1 MSLSDEIKQAMD
13 DATSTEGHALRRQR
27 DQLANQNA
35 RLHEENETLRNALS
49 LVDLAESQI
58 LHPPTWMTPD
68 KPRTSAATLVAM
80 LSDTHFDEIVSPD
93 EMEGLNAYNRE
104 IATIRMQ
111 AWSHNV
117 IKLARH
123 HLSGVKYDGMVLMLG
138 GDIFSGDIHEE
149 LSVTNEDTM
158 IGSLLFWSEQIAA
171 AIDMFAGE
179 FKKVH
184 VVAVVGNHGRTTRK
198 PRMKQRVR
206 TNFDWL
212 LAKMV
217 ERHFAKDKRVTFTV
231 PESADAWLKI
241 YDHGHLVTHGDQV
254 NGGGGIGGI
263 YPPIMRMRAKKQ
275 SRYLATGKSFQTIW
289 LGHWHQYISTPSM
302 VVNGSMKGFDEYALL
317 NGFSF
322 EQPQQALALVTPKHN
337 LTFQAP
343 VFCADRKK
351 EGW

>member
-1 MSLSDEIKQAMD
+1 MSLNDDIQQAIENG
-13 DATSTEGHALRRQR
+13 AHIETHQLRRQR
-27 DQLANQNA
+27 DQLTNQNT
-35 RLHEENETLRNALS
+35 RLIEENTTLRKALA
-49 LVDLAESQI
+49 LVDLAENQT
-58 LHPPTWMTPD
+58 LQPPTWMSPA
-68 KPRTSAATLVAM
+68 KPKNSAATLVAM
-80 LSDTHFDEIVSPD
+80 LSDTHYDEIVNPD
-93 EMEGLNAYNRE
+93 EMEGLNAYNRD
-104 IATIRMQ
+104 IATTRTQ
-111 AWSHNV
+111 LWSQNV

-123 HLSGVKYDGMVLMLG
+123 HLAGVNYDGMVLMLG

-149 LSVTNEDTM
+149 LSITNEDTM
-158 IGSLLFWSEQIAA
+158 IGSLLYWSEQIAA
-171 AIDMFAGE
+171 SIDLFVSE
-179 FKKVH
+179 FKKIH

-217 ERHFAKDKRVTFTV
+217 ERHFASNRHVTFTI
-231 PESADAWLKI
+231 PESADAWLQI
-241 YDHGHLVTHGDQV
+241 YNHGHLVTHGDQV

-322 EQPQQALALVTPKHN
+322 EQPQQAFALVTPKHN